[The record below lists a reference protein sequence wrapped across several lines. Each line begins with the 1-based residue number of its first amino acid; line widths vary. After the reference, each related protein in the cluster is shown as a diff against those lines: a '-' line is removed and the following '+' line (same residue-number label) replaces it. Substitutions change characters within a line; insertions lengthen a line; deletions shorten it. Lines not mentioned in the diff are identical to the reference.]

1 MFKLLLYLQTT
12 FRWEYHLEYLT
23 GSDAE
28 MHMHVIF
35 RESELKSWLVMG
47 TGSMMDWC
55 TVGQLKPKDF
65 VCLDQ
70 TWWLHVKAHFEGVI
84 EGKTPITGNN
94 FHKVKKCF
102 SVCIVLSK
110 KRWSCL
116 RIVDDRSCWMIL
128 VLPGVYSWDHPSFLV
143 ACTWLCWS
151 WGNDPGCC
159 HWHYVCCGNIFVL
172 CSCWAYGVIVTLLLL
187 IPRLSL
193 VKFLLNP
200 ARV

>member
-1 MFKLLLYLQTT
+1 MRVPSRIFDRFRCWNAYACDLQGIWTEVLVGHGHWFHDGLMYSRST
-12 FRWEYHLEYLT
+12 E
-23 GSDAE
+23 S
-28 MHMHVIF
+28 
-35 RESELKSWLVMG
+35 RE
-47 TGSMMDWC
+47 
-55 TVGQLKPKDF
+55 DF

-94 FHKVKKCF
+94 FHKVKNRF

-116 RIVDDRSCWMIL
+116 RIVDDRSCWMVL
-128 VLPGVYSWDHPSFLV
+128 VLPGVYLRDRPSFLV
-143 ACTWLCWS
+143 ACTWLCCS

-187 IPRLSL
+187 IPRWSL
-193 VKFLLNP
+193 L
-200 ARV
+200 